1 MRNKI
6 CLLRKAQYK
15 KGVILLS
22 DDILRNNIIRLR
34 EERGW
39 SQAELAR
46 RINMNNT
53 ALNKVEKGVR
63 KLSSSELDELASVFN
78 VSTDYL
84 LGRSDKEKEPYY
96 ELTDKE
102 KNDIAIQ
109 AEKLM
114 EGIESGD
121 NLNFYGEPATEEQ
134 KERLLIAVQ
143 TAMEMNKRKAKKKF
157 TPKKYRN

>member
-1 MRNKI
+1 M
-6 CLLRKAQYK
+6 
-15 KGVILLS
+15 S

-63 KLSSSELDELASVFN
+63 KLSSAELDELASAFN

-84 LGRSDKEKEPYY
+84 LGRSNEKKEPYY
-96 ELTDKE
+96 ELSNKE
-102 KNDIAIQ
+102 KNDIALQ

-114 EGIESGD
+114 EGIESGE

-157 TPKKYRN
+157 TPKKYRD

>member
-1 MRNKI
+1 M
-6 CLLRKAQYK
+6 RKAQYK

-53 ALNKVEKGVR
+53 AINKVEKGVR

>member
-1 MRNKI
+1 M
-6 CLLRKAQYK
+6 RKAQYK

-143 TAMEMNKRKAKKKF
+143 TAMEMNKRKAKKNF

>member
-1 MRNKI
+1 M
-6 CLLRKAQYK
+6 
-15 KGVILLS
+15 S

-63 KLSSSELDELASVFN
+63 KLSSAELDELASAFN

-84 LGRSDKEKEPYY
+84 LGRSNEK
-96 ELTDKE
+96 K
-102 KNDIAIQ
+102 DIALQ

-114 EGIESGD
+114 EGIESGE

-143 TAMEMNKRKAKKKF
+143 TAMEMNKRKAKKNF

>member
-1 MRNKI
+1 MIGNTIRE
-6 CLLRKAQYK
+6 LRKEK
-15 KGVILLS
+15 KM
-22 DDILRNNIIRLR
+22 
-34 EERGW
+34 
-39 SQAELAR
+39 SQ
-46 RINMNNT
+46 
-53 ALNKVEKGVR
+53 
-63 KLSSSELDELASVFN
+63 SELGKFIGVSQTTVTAWETGRAEPSSTFISKLADLFN

-84 LGRSDKEKEPYY
+84 LGRSDNKKKPYY

-102 KNDIAIQ
+102 KKDIALQ

-114 EGIESGD
+114 EGIESGE

-143 TAMEMNKRKAKKKF
+143 TAMEMNKRKAKKNF